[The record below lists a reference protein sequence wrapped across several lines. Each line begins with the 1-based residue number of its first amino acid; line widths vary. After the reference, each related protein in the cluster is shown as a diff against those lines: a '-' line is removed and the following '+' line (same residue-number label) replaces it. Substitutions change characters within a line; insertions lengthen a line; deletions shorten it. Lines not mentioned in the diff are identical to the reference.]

1 MATISENLLT
11 IKWIKDDLKSAII
24 EKGQWV
30 EDDFTTYA
38 NAVRNISGGGGEE
51 YLPVEYVGSS
61 NGAYIDTGIPL
72 STDISIRFDAVV
84 NKATG
89 GSLIGTFWN
98 DDMTDWRY
106 FILGGNQEY
115 LDWGTSSII
124 TSGHMQLGERFT
136 REIGNFYIDNIE
148 SREPQPDVPNHD
160 TILILHPALPEEAFI
175 EDAVFYNIQIMRAGE
190 IICELQPYMR
200 KSDGVYGFLDIMSGT
215 FYSGMDGEFNLHSE
229 GGATIYITD
238 NGSYNVADYDYANVN
253 VVPSGDQ
260 PYFDYGDMSGQLS
273 VLGALRNIQF
283 PSTYANYSSLDGAF
297 NGLNIPYL
305 EFDSLQNL
313 TSLGSPFEN
322 ATIGQVFFPSDMSS
336 LESMQYTFSNASHVD
351 EVIFRTGSLNSVKQL
366 SWFTGAA
373 QNVDRIVFEEGVL
386 PSMEDI
392 SWAFVGSNV
401 GAIGKGDTPQGHYI
415 FPDMPNLKQMAG
427 LFGWGGA
434 QTATLIDLSAI
445 TSTQIENWMYETF
458 ESCSGVETI
467 ILPEHTEKDPGEDS
481 NGIRTFQGC
490 SSLQN
495 LFITHLPDIDLS
507 RIGLEDCPLTVD
519 SLNRVIAALPET
531 TSGRQCSI
539 GGNNL
544 SKLSEAEI
552 AVATSKGWTLI

>member
-1 MATISENLLT
+1 MATLSENLLT

-38 NAVRNISGGGGEE
+38 NAVRNISGGG
-51 YLPVEYVGSS
+51 
-61 NGAYIDTGIPL
+61 
-72 STDISIRFDAVV
+72 
-84 NKATG
+84 
-89 GSLIGTFWN
+89 
-98 DDMTDWRY
+98 
-106 FILGGNQEY
+106 
-115 LDWGTSSII
+115 
-124 TSGHMQLGERFT
+124 
-136 REIGNFYIDNIE
+136 
-148 SREPQPDVPNHD
+148 
-160 TILILHPALPEEAFI
+160 
-175 EDAVFYNIQIMRAGE
+175 
-190 IICELQPYMR
+190 
-200 KSDGVYGFLDIMSGT
+200 
-215 FYSGMDGEFNLHSE
+215 
-229 GGATIYITD
+229 ATIYITD
-238 NGSYNVADYDYANVN
+238 NGSYNVTDYDYANVN

-283 PSTYANYSSLDGAF
+283 PSTYANYSSLDKAF
-297 NGLNIPYL
+297 NGLNISRL
-305 EFDSLQNL
+305 EFDSLENL
-313 TSLGSPFEN
+313 TNLGSPFQN
-322 ATIGQVFFPSDMSS
+322 ATIGQVVFPNMPN
-336 LESMQYTFSNASHVD
+336 LEAINRTFSGASHVD

-366 SWFTGAA
+366 NWFTDAA
-373 QNVDRIVFEEGVL
+373 QNVDRIVFGEEVL

-401 GAIGKGDTPQGHYI
+401 GAIGKSDTPQGHYI
-415 FPDMPNLKQMAG
+415 FPDMPNLKQMSG

-434 QTATLIDLSAI
+434 SNATLIDLSAI
-445 TSTQIENWMYETF
+445 TSTKIENWMYETF

-481 NGIRTFQGC
+481 NGIRTFQNC
-490 SSLQN
+490 SNLQN
-495 LFITHLPDIDLS
+495 LYITHLPDIDLS

-552 AVATSKGWTLI
+552 TVATSKGWTLI